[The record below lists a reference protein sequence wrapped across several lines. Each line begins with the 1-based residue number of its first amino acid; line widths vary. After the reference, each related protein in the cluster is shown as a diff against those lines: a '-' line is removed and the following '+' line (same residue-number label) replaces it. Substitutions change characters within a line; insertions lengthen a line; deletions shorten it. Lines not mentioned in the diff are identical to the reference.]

1 MGLLDDPARQWQG
14 QWFLDLTV
22 AGGHAAV
29 IGGPQSGKTTLLRT
43 LVLSLALTHT
53 PREVGVYGLDLVG
66 GGLQALSGLPHVGG
80 IAGRADRERAAR
92 TVEEV
97 RTMLALRE
105 SLFREHGIDSVEQL
119 RGLHAAGQLPELASA
134 EILLVIDG
142 FGALRDDFDE
152 LDDAVADILK
162 RGGGYGVH
170 VVAGMLRWND
180 VRIAVQS
187 NFGTR
192 VELRLNDPGESSI
205 DRKLAET
212 LSPEEPGRVL
222 TDAKL
227 FAQVA
232 LPRTDGVA
240 DTVGLGAVLERTA
253 RTVRATWSGEV
264 AQPVR
269 VLPHTLEPHVLPGPA
284 AEPTRV
290 PIGLDQ
296 AALAPVLLDLFQHD
310 QHLLIL
316 GDSECGKTNLLRAVA
331 HGLVDR
337 FGEDELVFAV
347 MDPRRSLRGA
357 VPEEFNGG
365 YAYNAKLCTG
375 LSAGIATELEK
386 RLPDENARLED
397 LEPGNW
403 GKGPRIVVLVDDY
416 DVLTTATVA
425 AVAVPSVRSVG
436 GRHRPPLRPD
446 APGRRCVERHVR
458 AAGAGAPRNGGFG
471 AGDGG
476 RPERGTALSRRVRL
490 PTGAGSRCVRS
501 PRPVEPPDP
510 DGVRADLTYWTKQR
524 PRPPTDDEGP
534 DDHPMTKDVIALT
547 PRMPDPWA
555 VLAGLLSGGP
565 DKLVGTR
572 GEGAVVQ
579 LCDREGRPLVSVEAP
594 LLVSV
599 EGEAERL
606 LGAVPPPVPYWWTEA
621 RATTGVAEAEQLA
634 STFAA
639 RLAALIGGS
648 AWPPDAVGSI
658 AVVKTDGVSV
668 APEPA
673 AAQPAIDVLTE
684 RVAVVI
690 QDRPVVAM
698 TAWLSD
704 AFRAAATAGLGLQ
717 IVSPA
722 DTTLSPAVRD
732 ALGGRPSRWIVQDDQ
747 DGYYDGLTG
756 AVLRWQDG
764 SFDPVL
770 SPDATEED
778 PRTPVAAAYQQVHDT
793 GERQLALTFRTV
805 HPADERLVLGGGLE
819 AVWRELTGEPP
830 AKLGNSGT
838 GQPSLVSGTIDGR
851 STRTGSGADL
861 VRRGR
866 PPVAAGNRHRTGHAH
881 VGVEEEVALAFG
893 YGAGEEPPLDAL
905 PVAAEALATRHHLQS
920 MLVQLRKARRDIA
933 VPPRFE
939 GPGVPLAFVLGA
951 EEVRAMPGDWA
962 RRVPLDGRPVPLG
975 PRTRQAMYYP
985 LPGDPSDLTG
995 WQEFERLM
1003 RHLKGA

>member
-1 MGLLDDPARQWQG
+1 
-14 QWFLDLTV
+14 
-22 AGGHAAV
+22 
-29 IGGPQSGKTTLLRT
+29 
-43 LVLSLALTHT
+43 
-53 PREVGVYGLDLVG
+53 
-66 GGLQALSGLPHVGG
+66 
-80 IAGRADRERAAR
+80 
-92 TVEEV
+92 
-97 RTMLALRE
+97 
-105 SLFREHGIDSVEQL
+105 
-119 RGLHAAGQLPELASA
+119 
-134 EILLVIDG
+134 
-142 FGALRDDFDE
+142 
-152 LDDAVADILK
+152 
-162 RGGGYGVH
+162 
-170 VVAGMLRWND
+170 
-180 VRIAVQS
+180 
-187 NFGTR
+187 
-192 VELRLNDPGESSI
+192 
-205 DRKLAET
+205 
-212 LSPEEPGRVL
+212 
-222 TDAKL
+222 
-227 FAQVA
+227 
-232 LPRTDGVA
+232 
-240 DTVGLGAVLERTA
+240 
-253 RTVRATWSGEV
+253 
-264 AQPVR
+264 
-269 VLPHTLEPHVLPGPA
+269 
-284 AEPTRV
+284 
-290 PIGLDQ
+290 
-296 AALAPVLLDLFQHD
+296 
-310 QHLLIL
+310 
-316 GDSECGKTNLLRAVA
+316 
-331 HGLVDR
+331 
-337 FGEDELVFAV
+337 
-347 MDPRRSLRGA
+347 
-357 VPEEFNGG
+357 
-365 YAYNAKLCTG
+365 
-375 LSAGIATELEK
+375 
-386 RLPDENARLED
+386 
-397 LEPGNW
+397 
-403 GKGPRIVVLVDDY
+403 
-416 DVLTTATVA
+416 
-425 AVAVPSVRSVG
+425 
-436 GRHRPPLRPD
+436 
-446 APGRRCVERHVR
+446 
-458 AAGAGAPRNGGFG
+458 
-471 AGDGG
+471 
-476 RPERGTALSRRVRL
+476 
-490 PTGAGSRCVRS
+490 
-501 PRPVEPPDP
+501 
-510 DGVRADLTYWTKQR
+510 
-524 PRPPTDDEGP
+524 
-534 DDHPMTKDVIALT
+534 MTKDVIALT

-634 STFAA
+634 GTFAA

-770 SPDATEED
+770 SPNATEED

-830 AKLGNSGT
+830 AGWGT
-838 GQPSLVSGTIDGR
+838 AEPANLPWSPARLTDVAHGR
-851 STRTGSGADL
+851 APEPTWFVVVGHRSRPGIATVRVTRTSA
-861 VRRGR
+861 
-866 PPVAAGNRHRTGHAH
+866 
-881 VGVEEEVALAFG
+881 GVEEEVALAFG

-939 GPGVPLAFVLGA
+939 GPGVPLAFVLGT
-951 EEVRAMPGDWA
+951 EEVRAMPGDRA
-962 RRVPLDGRPVPLG
+962 RRVPLDGRPMPLG